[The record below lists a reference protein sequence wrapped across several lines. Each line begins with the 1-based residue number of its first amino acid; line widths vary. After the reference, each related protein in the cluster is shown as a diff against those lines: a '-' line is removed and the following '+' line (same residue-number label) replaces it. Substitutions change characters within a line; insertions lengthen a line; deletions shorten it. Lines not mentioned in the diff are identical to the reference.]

1 MDNEALIVELETN
14 EARQRDYDDK
24 VTQKLDSLDQVSS
37 SSIFFTINDI
47 IGDRSWLHLMIYLYR
62 TWNNGQWTL
71 KSLWGAALEPDLN
84 LKLYEL
90 LCSGR
95 LGLVKQHNMYSSL
108 SVFHTSMSPSCD
120 TCL

>member
-47 IGDRSWLHLMIYLYR
+47 ALFPTGDYIIR
-62 TWNNGQWTL
+62 
-71 KSLWGAALEPDLN
+71 
-84 LKLYEL
+84 
-90 LCSGR
+90 LCN
-95 LGLVKQHNMYSSL
+95 HI
-108 SVFHTSMSPSCD
+108 
-120 TCL
+120 